1 MLTSQEETDV
11 VVRIT
16 LVVNRH
22 RLLLVLVACALL
34 AGACG
39 TRLDDEAFVKAHREL
54 AGEAVGSSTEGSAA
68 GAETPV
74 GAGPGDTTGTTAPAT
89 GGTPTTA
96 ASAGGAAP
104 SGGGAAP
111 NRASDVGVTA
121 TSIKLGTIVA
131 ENGTLGDTFAPAAT
145 GLRAWAAATNAAGGL
160 GGRQVQLVTCDDR
173 EDRGRTLECARK
185 LVEEDKVFALI
196 ATNTRAMGG
205 ASQYLADQGIP
216 VLGNPI
222 NNAFYRYPNFF
233 SIYGGPYARDG
244 KTVGVGGKLGWYS
257 TNYRW
262 LKQKFGAVSAAV
274 FSYDIAESAQA
285 ADAFQKGL
293 ELEGFKVKRYTV
305 SFAAPSFD
313 AAVAEMQR
321 DGTKVVLDSMDE
333 GANRRLCDAM
343 QRRNFT
349 VGAKVSTIPLMGDS
363 LAKNF
368 GDSCRPVTYVLGD
381 SIPYSDTRN
390 PFVARYRA
398 AMAKYQR
405 GKELHQWG
413 LEAWVMAQM
422 LSDYVLGANGAPTRK
437 GFMQHLQSF
446 RLAAPAGIMTP
457 SIDYVPHDFGG
468 GTARDCISVAKWDDA
483 AHGWVSATPFPYCIP
498 DAKTFTTS
506 VSEQGN

>member
-1 MLTSQEETDV
+1 MATSQEETDV

-16 LVVNRH
+16 LVVVRH
-22 RLLLVLVACALL
+22 RMLLLLAACVLV

-39 TRLDDEAFVKAHREL
+39 TRLDDDAFAKAHREL
-54 AGEAVGSSTEGSAA
+54 EGSTASVQGSRAA
-68 GAETPV
+68 AENPV
-74 GAGPGDTTGTTAPAT
+74 AAGPGEVTDTSAPAA
-89 GGTPTTA
+89 GGTPTTVV
-96 ASAGGAAP
+96 SAGGTVAP
-104 SGGGAAP
+104 SGGGATVNA
-111 NRASDVGVTA
+111 ASDVGVTA

-145 GLRAWAAATNAAGGL
+145 GLRAWAAATNAAGGIQ
-160 GGRQVQLVTCDDR
+160 GRKVELATCDDR

-185 LVEEDKVFALI
+185 LVEQDKVFALI

-205 ASQYLADQGIP
+205 ASQYLADQGVP

-262 LKQKFGAVSAAV
+262 LRQTFGAVPAAV

-293 ELEGFKVKRYTV
+293 ELEGFEVKRYTV

-313 AAVAEMQR
+313 APVAEMQR
-321 DGTKVVLDSMDE
+321 DGTKVILDAMDE
-333 GANRRLCDAM
+333 GADRRLCDAM
-343 QRRNFT
+343 QRRSFT

-363 LAKNF
+363 LGKNF

-381 SIPYSDTRN
+381 SIPYSDTGN

-422 LSDYVLGANGAPTRK
+422 LQDYVVSAKGAPTRK
-437 GFMQHLQSF
+437 GFMAHLQTF

-468 GTARDCISVAKWDDA
+468 GTAHDCISVAKWDDA
-483 AHGWVSATPFPYCIP
+483 SHGWVSAARFPYCID
-498 DAKTFTTS
+498 DAKTFTTP